1 MTDSSVY
8 KVVKGQLDDTQLRA
22 LHRTLDGIAE
32 QAHAMRHAKPHT
44 RGHFGTHHALHHA
57 NPLAFRNPRLPRA

>member
-32 QAHAMRHAKPHT
+32 QGHAKPHT

>member
-32 QAHAMRHAKPHT
+32 QAHAKPHT